1 MTMLNKRKELLIWIP
16 AALITLALMVAVFIQ
31 LRHPPSVARRAPYIV
46 GEPQK
51 GAALFYGDKQC
62 GICHSVN
69 GSGGRIAPDLSGTHP
84 GTPAMG
90 WLAAVLWNHGP
101 GMWRQIRQ
109 KNDPYP
115 QLNSQEM
122 ADIFAFLYQASGI
135 DRAGDASAGQRVF
148 DGKGCVRCHSVGGT
162 GGQSAPELSKI
173 AAGSNSNAWTL
184 TMFNHAGSMVAPI
197 TSTLGQWPQFTGNE
211 MNDLIAYVS
220 LSAPQPSTNTRE
232 ISGNAELGWG
242 VFQSRCMPCHSVR
255 GQGGSVGPELGP
267 ERDLPL
273 TTAQFASVL
282 WNHAPAMLRQARENR
297 ISPPVLQGNDMADLR
312 TFLASLRYFEPTG
325 SPLVGERVF
334 SDRGCAACHGRTAE
348 GTQTGP
354 GLRSGTEAYTT
365 ITFAAALWRHG
376 PRMIDRAQEL
386 GIPWPTLKATD
397 LGDLVSFLN
406 TPVPPK

>member
-1 MTMLNKRKELLIWIP
+1 MTMLNGRKELLIWIP
-16 AALITLALMVAVFIQ
+16 AALITVALMVAVFIQ
-31 LRHPPSVARRAPYIV
+31 VRHPSVVRRAPYIV

-51 GAALFYGDKQC
+51 GAALFFGDKQC
-62 GICHSVN
+62 GICHSIN
-69 GSGGRIAPDLSGTHP
+69 GSGGRVAPDLSGRLP

-115 QLNSQEM
+115 QLNPQEM
-122 ADIFAFLYQASGI
+122 ADIFAFLYQASSI
-135 DRAGDASAGQRVF
+135 DRSGDASAGQRVF
-148 DGKGCVRCHSVGGT
+148 NGKGCVRCHSVGGT
-162 GGQSAPELSKI
+162 GGQAAPELSKI

-184 TMFNHAGSMVAPI
+184 TMFNHAGSMVVPI

-211 MNDLIAYVS
+211 MDDLIAYVS
-220 LSAPQPSTNTRE
+220 LSAPQSATNVRE
-232 ISGNAELGWG
+232 TPGNAELGWG
-242 VFQSRCMPCHSVR
+242 VFQRRCMQCHSVR

-267 ERDLPL
+267 EHDLPL
-273 TTAQFASVL
+273 TTGQFASVL
-282 WNHAPAMLRQARENR
+282 WNHAPAMLRQARENG

-334 SDRGCAACHGRTAE
+334 SERGCAACHGQMAE
-348 GTQTGP
+348 GTKIGP
-354 GLRSGTEAYTT
+354 GLRSGTEAFTT
-365 ITFAAALWRHG
+365 ISFTVALWRHG

-406 TPVPPK
+406 APARPN

>member
-1 MTMLNKRKELLIWIP
+1 MTMLNERKELLIWIP

-69 GSGGRIAPDLSGTHP
+69 GSGGRIAPDLSGSHP

-148 DGKGCVRCHSVGGT
+148 NGKGCVRCHSVGGT

-173 AAGSNSNAWTL
+173 AAGSSSNAWTL

-242 VFQSRCMPCHSVR
+242 VFQSRCMPCHAVR

>member
-1 MTMLNKRKELLIWIP
+1 MLNERKELLIWIP

-69 GSGGRIAPDLSGTHP
+69 GSGGRIAPDLSGSHP

-173 AAGSNSNAWTL
+173 AAGSSSNAWTL

-242 VFQSRCMPCHSVR
+242 VFQSRCMPCHAVR